1 MILETFNNIP
11 LYRVLIAMIDLLESE
26 PFLEVKETLYQYVQQ
41 INNSNS
47 ITLFANADLDSII
60 GLSFIEA
67 AFLDANIPYARKILT
82 SRIHHQKGDSI
93 ELENNSGL
101 CLIIEPNEDTWEINS
116 LDLSENLIKLVPL
129 SISVRQGESNKK
141 RRGALDS
148 VLQCAV
154 IAYSIAPNGSRV
166 RRLRPHIASGLWL
179 RKSLDNTFDPVHT
192 WIRDQLRDEGTINV
206 VPLPDVPSPVIDMLE
221 GISKNML
228 NRLSKKWQKMDASQ
242 RSQALSELALPCLEK
257 CKLSTPRLEELIWHR
272 VLVGGSEQDLH
283 SQIYTAEQEWP
294 TDIDDSKKYAR
305 RVLTSLISSGFLN
318 P

>member
-1 MILETFNNIP
+1 
-11 LYRVLIAMIDLLESE
+11 MIDLLESE
-26 PFLEVKETLYQYVQQ
+26 PFLEVKKTFNQYIQQ
-41 INNSNS
+41 INNSKS
-47 ITLFANADLDSII
+47 ITLFASADLDSII

-67 AFLDANIPYARKILT
+67 AFLDANIPYARKILN
-82 SRIHHQKGDSI
+82 SRVHNQQGDSTEI
-93 ELENNSGL
+93 DHNSGL
-101 CLIIEPNEDTWEINS
+101 SLIIEPDEDTWEIES
-116 LDLSENLIKLVPL
+116 LDLNENLIKLVPI

-206 VPLPDVPSPVIDMLE
+206 VPLPEVPNPGIEMLE

-228 NRLSKKWQKMDASQ
+228 NRLSKKWQTMDAGQ

-257 CKLSTPRLEELIWHR
+257 CNLSTPRLEELIWHR
-272 VLVGGSEQDLH
+272 ILVGGNDQDIH
-283 SQIYTAEQEWP
+283 SQIHTIERDWP
-294 TDIDDSKKYAR
+294 IIEGEDKKYAQR
-305 RVLTSLISSGFLN
+305 ILTSLISSGLLI

>member
-1 MILETFNNIP
+1 M
-11 LYRVLIAMIDLLESE
+11 
-26 PFLEVKETLYQYVQQ
+26 
-41 INNSNS
+41 
-47 ITLFANADLDSII
+47 FASADLDSII

-82 SRIHHQKGDSI
+82 SRVHNQHGESTEIDHD
-93 ELENNSGL
+93 SGL
-101 CLIIEPNEDTWEINS
+101 CLIIEPDEDTWEIES
-116 LDLSENLIKLVPL
+116 LDLNENLIKLLPL
-129 SISVRQGESNKK
+129 SISVKQGESNKK
-141 RRGALDS
+141 RRGALDP

-154 IAYSIAPNGSRV
+154 IAYSIAPNGLRV

-206 VPLPDVPSPVIDMLE
+206 VPLPEVPSPGIEMLD

-228 NRLSKKWQKMDASQ
+228 NRLSKKWQTMDSGQ

-257 CKLSTPRLEELIWHR
+257 CNLSTPRLEELIWHR
-272 VLVGGSEQDLH
+272 ILVGGSEQDIH
-283 SQIYTAEQEWP
+283 SQIHTTEREWP
-294 TDIDDSKKYAR
+294 ITEPEDKKYAR
-305 RVLTSLISSGFLN
+305 RVLTSLLSSGLLN